1 MCIRD
6 STTHS
11 ASRKVSDKICWTSI
25 IYIFLESLSSQESK
39 SVFKKF
45 KFQRSFSN
53 LKIWRDSKHSTCEKR
68 IKIQHKFLDG
78 DRVLCFES
86 RQIFFFE
93 KERWNLNFLKT
104 DLDSWELQDSKN
116 IYIIYAF
123 QTYFFWNFF
132 RRTVHEL
139 WAVSYT
145 HLTLPTT
152 PYV

>member
-1 MCIRD
+1 MARPIACVHHPKLNGFTFIF
-6 STTHS
+6 HS
-11 ASRKVSDKICWTSI
+11 
-25 IYIFLESLSSQESK
+25 
-39 SVFKKF
+39 
-45 KFQRSFSN
+45 
-53 LKIWRDSKHSTCEKR
+53 
-68 IKIQHKFLDG
+68 FLDG

-139 WAVSYT
+139 WVSECSMSAILNWWENCCHFLPKKVPNVQHKMPLIKEST
-145 HLTLPTT
+145 HVVHFAELCYYKLTSTSHST
-152 PYV
+152 CSKRCRW